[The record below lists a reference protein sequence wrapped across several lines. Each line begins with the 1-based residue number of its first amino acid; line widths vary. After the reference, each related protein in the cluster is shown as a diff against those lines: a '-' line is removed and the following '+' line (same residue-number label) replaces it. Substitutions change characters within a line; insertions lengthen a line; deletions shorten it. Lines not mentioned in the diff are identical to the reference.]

1 MKDEQQ
7 NIFTELEQP
16 DNESLS
22 AVDLRVINFLP
33 VAEDKLILDVCCG
46 SRMFWFNKNN
56 PSVIYMD
63 KRKGTWETDKRKGRK
78 QTTIEPD
85 TIANFEKIPFAD
97 KTFNLI
103 VFDPPHLLNLK
114 ENTRLAKKYGTL
126 TNGWQPM
133 IKKGFAE
140 CFRVL
145 KENGILIFK
154 WNEYHIP
161 LSKILKLTTEQ
172 PLFGNR
178 SGKQSKTHWVVF
190 MKTDRQKHL

>member
-1 MKDEQQ
+1 MKEENLNIVELKIAGEKQQ
-7 NIFTELEQP
+7 FGHELP
-16 DNESLS
+16 
-22 AVDLRVINFLP
+22 VINFLP
-33 VAEDKLILDVCCG
+33 VTGEKLILDVCCG
-46 SRMFWFNKNN
+46 SKMFWFNKNN

-63 KRKGTWETDKRKGRK
+63 KRSGTWQTDNRKGRK
-78 QTTIEPD
+78 QTIIDPTL
-85 TIANFEKIPFAD
+85 IADFEQIPFAD
-97 KTFNLI
+97 CSFTLV

-126 TNGWQPM
+126 KNGWQEM
-133 IKKGFAE
+133 LKKGFAE

-161 LSKILKLTTEQ
+161 LSKILELTSEQ
-172 PLFGNR
+172 PLFGQR